1 LLQLLASNI
10 LNPRTID
17 VSIDDIGGLDEVKE
31 EMVRHQPL
39 CVLGGAGSGQWGGKQ
54 SHRGF
59 GQLGCGDRG
68 V

>member
-1 LLQLLASNI
+1 VLQLLASNI

-39 CVLGGAGSGQWGGKQ
+39 CVLAGTESGQWGGKE
-54 SHRGF
+54 SHRA
-59 GQLGCGDRG
+59 LDS
-68 V
+68 